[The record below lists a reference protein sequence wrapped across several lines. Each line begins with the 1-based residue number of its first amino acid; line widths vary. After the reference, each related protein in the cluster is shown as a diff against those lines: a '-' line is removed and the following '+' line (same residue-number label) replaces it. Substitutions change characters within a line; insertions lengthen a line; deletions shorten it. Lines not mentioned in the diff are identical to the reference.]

1 MLLAVRME
9 GGATSQGCGAS
20 RSWKSGEPVLPG
32 ASEGPALPKPR
43 FSPVTPELDSDF
55 RIVRDESVWLPAP
68 CLR

>member
-32 ASEGPALPKPR
+32 SLQKDQPCPG
-43 FSPVTPELDSDF
+43 LDS
-55 RIVRDESVWLPAP
+55 AP
-68 CLR
+68 